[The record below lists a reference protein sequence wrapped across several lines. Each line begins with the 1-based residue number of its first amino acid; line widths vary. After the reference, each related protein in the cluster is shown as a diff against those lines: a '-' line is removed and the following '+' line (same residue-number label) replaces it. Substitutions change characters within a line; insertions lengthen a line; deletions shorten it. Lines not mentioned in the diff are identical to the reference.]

1 MGRFWVDVGSMLV
14 PIWNQK
20 RTQNQSRALGAK
32 QKCVFRRGETRIM
45 YEYVRF
51 VEAKRTF

>member
-20 RTQNQSRALGAK
+20 QTQNQSRALGAK